1 MNLIEEKLKTLPE
14 NPGVYLMKNSDGKII
29 YVGKAKILKNRVRQ
43 YFQKNKNHSPKVLA
57 MIKKISDFETIV
69 TSSEVEALILECNL
83 IKKFRPK
90 YNISLKDDKNYPFLK
105 ITAEKFPRIVITR
118 KKFSDG
124 GKYFGPYT
132 NSAAIKETLEL
143 LRKIFPLRTCKNFQ
157 KRPCLEFHIKRC
169 LAPCAEKISEENYFE
184 IVKSV
189 ENFLSGKTHEVE
201 KNLQEKMT
209 AAADELNFE
218 LAAKFRDILLSVKK
232 ISEKQKIISDVG
244 DLDAIGIYKKN
255 SEVCVQIFFVRE
267 GKVLGRES
275 FLLQNADDEE
285 DSKIIAEFIKQYYN
299 LSKISA
305 KEILLPCEIEDEKIL
320 SEWLGIKFL
329 KPVRGVKKSLVEMAN
344 ENAEKFLLEKIQRE
358 EIQNAQTFGA
368 VEELK
373 KFLNLPILP
382 KKMEC
387 FDISHFQG
395 AETVASMVRFKNGI
409 PDKKNYRRFKINST
423 EGKPD
428 DFLSMREVIFRR
440 YSKISAEDL
449 PDLIVIDGGI
459 GQLNSALEII
469 HELNLKI
476 PVISLAK
483 QFELIF
489 VEKKS
494 EPIELPRGSQSLFL
508 MQRIRD
514 EAHRFAITYHRKL
527 RRKRNL
533 ESELD
538 KISGI
543 GKKRREELFKKFGS
557 IEKIKSATLEELLQ
571 VPSMNKIAAENLKKF
586 FRKQEGIYYFDDQKS
601 KN

>member
-1 MNLIEEKLKTLPE
+1 MLEEKLKTLPE

-43 YFQKNKNHSPKVLA
+43 YFQKNKNHSPKVIA
-57 MIKKISDFETIV
+57 MVKKIFDFETIV
-69 TSSEVEALILECNL
+69 TQTEVEALILECNL

-90 YNISLKDDKNYPFLK
+90 YNILLKDDKNYPFLK
-105 ITAEKFPRIVITR
+105 ITAEKFPRILITR
-118 KKFSDG
+118 KKIHDG

-132 NSAAIKETLEL
+132 DSVKENLQL
-143 LRKIFPLRTCKNFQ
+143 LQKIFPLRTCKNFQ

-169 LAPCAEKISEENYFE
+169 LAPCVKKISEENYLE
-184 IVKSV
+184 IVKSA
-189 ENFLSGKTHEVE
+189 EKFLSGKTSEVE

-209 AAADELNFE
+209 AASENLNFE
-218 LAAKFRDILLSVKK
+218 LAAKFRDILLSIKK
-232 ISEKQKIISDVG
+232 FSEKQKIISDVG
-244 DLDAIGIYKKN
+244 DVDAIGFSRKN

-267 GKVLGRES
+267 GKVMGREN
-275 FLLQNADDEE
+275 FLLQNAVEE
-285 DSKIIAEFIKQYYN
+285 SDSKILAEFIKQYYS
-299 LSKISA
+299 LTKISA
-305 KEILLPCEIEDEKIL
+305 KEILLPCEIDDEKIL
-320 SEWLGIKFL
+320 SEWLGVKIFESK
-329 KPVRGVKKSLVEMAN
+329 RGIKKSLVEMAT
-344 ENAEKFLLEKIQRE
+344 EKAEKFLSEKIQRE
-358 EIQNAQTFGA
+358 EIKNAQTLGA

-373 KFLNLPILP
+373 KFLHLPTLP
-382 KKMEC
+382 RKMEC

-395 AETVASMVRFKNGI
+395 AETVASMVSFKNGL
-409 PDKKNYRRFKINST
+409 PDKKNYRRFKIKST

-440 YSKISAEDL
+440 YSKISAENF

-469 HELNLKI
+469 RGLNLKI
-476 PVISLAK
+476 PVVSLAK
-483 QFELIF
+483 QFELVF

-494 EPIELPRGSQSLFL
+494 EPIELPRGSQALFL

-514 EAHRFAITYHRKL
+514 EAHRFAITFHRKL

-543 GKKRREELFKKFGS
+543 GKIRRENLLKKFGS
-557 IEKIKSATLEELLQ
+557 VEKIKSATLEELLR
-571 VPSMNKIAAENLKKF
+571 VDGMNKTAAENIKKF
-586 FRKQEGIYYFDDQKS
+586 SDKF
-601 KN
+601 

>member
-1 MNLIEEKLKTLPE
+1 MLEEKLKTLPD
-14 NPGVYLMKNSDGKII
+14 NPGVYLMKNSEGKII

-43 YFQKNKNHSPKVLA
+43 YFQKNKNHSPKVQA
-57 MIKKISDFETIV
+57 MIKKIFDFETII
-69 TSSEVEALILECNL
+69 TASEVEALILECNL

-90 YNISLKDDKNYPFLK
+90 YNICLKDDKTYPYIK
-105 ITAEKFPRIVITR
+105 ITAEKFPRILITR
-118 KKFSDG
+118 KKISDG

-132 NSAAIKETLEL
+132 NSVKENLQL
-143 LRKIFPLRTCKNFQ
+143 LLKIFPLRTCKNFQ

-169 LAPCAEKISEENYFE
+169 LAPCAEKISVENYLE
-184 IVKSV
+184 IVKSA
-189 ENFLSGKTHEVE
+189 EKFLEGKTAEVE
-201 KNLQEKMT
+201 KNLLKEMEF
-209 AAADELNFE
+209 AAENLNFE
-218 LAAKFRDILLSVKK
+218 LAAKLRDILFAIKK
-232 ISEKQKIISDVG
+232 FSEKQKIISDVG
-244 DLDAIGIYKKN
+244 NVDALGICKKN

-267 GKVLGRES
+267 GKVLGREN
-275 FLLQNADDEE
+275 FLLENAGEE
-285 DSKIIAEFIKQYYN
+285 SDAKIIEEFLKNYYSRTEIFAE
-299 LSKISA
+299 
-305 KEILLPCEIEDEKIL
+305 EILLPCEIEEEKIFA
-320 SEWLGIKFL
+320 EWLKVKIFEPKRGI
-329 KPVRGVKKSLVEMAN
+329 KKSLVEMAN
-344 ENAEKFLLEKIQRE
+344 ENAEKFLQEKIQRE
-358 EIQNAQTFGA
+358 EIKNSQTLGA

-387 FDISHFQG
+387 FDISHIQG
-395 AETVASMVRFKNGI
+395 AETVASMVSFFNGI
-409 PDKKNYRRFKINST
+409 ADKKNYRRYKINST

-440 YSKISAEDL
+440 YSKISAENL

-469 HELNLKI
+469 RGLNLKI

-483 QFELIF
+483 QFELVF
-489 VEKKS
+489 TENFS
-494 EPIELPRGSQSLFL
+494 EPIKLEGQALFL

-543 GKKRREELFKKFGS
+543 GKVRREELLKKFGS
-557 IEKIKSATLEELLQ
+557 IEKIKSATLEEILE
-571 VPSMNKIAAENLKKF
+571 VPSMNKVAAESLQKF
-586 FRKQEGIYYFDDQKS
+586 FAE
-601 KN
+601 

>member
-1 MNLIEEKLKTLPE
+1 MNDLIEKKLKTLPE

-43 YFQKNKNHSPKVLA
+43 YFQKNKNHSPKVQA
-57 MIKKISDFETIV
+57 MIKKISDFETII
-69 TSSEVEALILECNL
+69 TKTEVEALILECNL

-90 YNISLKDDKNYPFLK
+90 YNISLKDDKTYPFLK
-105 ITAEKFPRIVITR
+105 ITAEKFPRILITR
-118 KKFSDG
+118 KKIHDG

-132 NSAAIKETLEL
+132 NSIKETLEL

-157 KRPCLEFHIKRC
+157 KRPCLEFYIKRC
-169 LAPCAEKISEENYFE
+169 LAPCVEKISEENYLE
-184 IVKSV
+184 IVRSAEK
-189 ENFLSGKTHEVE
+189 FLEGKTAEVE
-201 KNLQEKMT
+201 KNLQKKMES
-209 AAADELNFE
+209 AAENLNFE

-244 DLDAIGIYKKN
+244 NVDAIGFCKKN

-267 GKVLGRES
+267 GKVLGREN
-275 FLLQNADDEE
+275 FLLENAGEE
-285 DSKIIAEFIKQYYN
+285 SDAKIIEEFLKNYYGNAEIF
-299 LSKISA
+299 A
-305 KEILLPCEIEDEKIL
+305 EEILLPCEIEEEKIFA
-320 SEWLGIKFL
+320 EWLGVKIFEPK
-329 KPVRGVKKSLVEMAN
+329 RGIKKSLVEMAT
-344 ENAEKFLLEKIQRE
+344 ENAEKFLSEKIQRE
-358 EIQNAQTFGA
+358 EIKNSKTLGA

-382 KKMEC
+382 RKMEC

-395 AETVASMVRFKNGI
+395 AETVASMVRFFNGQ

-440 YSKISAEDL
+440 YSKISAENL

-469 HELNLKI
+469 RGLNLKI

-483 QFELIF
+483 QFELVF
-489 VEKKS
+489 LENFS
-494 EPIELPRGSQSLFL
+494 EPVELPRGSQALFL
-508 MQRIRD
+508 LQRIRD
-514 EAHRFAITYHRKL
+514 ESHRFAITYHRKL

-543 GKKRREELFKKFGS
+543 GKIRRENLLKKFGS
-557 IEKIKSATLEELLQ
+557 IEKIKSATLEEILE
-571 VPSMNKIAAENLKKF
+571 VDGMNKTATESLKKF
-586 FRKQEGIYYFDDQKS
+586 FAEVKS
-601 KN
+601 